1 MSWSSLDG
9 EFQCEVASKGVEGVE
24 WVRVTLSLEKVR
36 QVWSVNWEGVVD
48 VGLERRDS
56 KEKTS
61 RISYSTSA
69 C

>member
-1 MSWSSLDG
+1 MCLTWSG
-9 EFQCEVASKGVEGVE
+9 KQRGGVE

-36 QVWSVNWEGVVD
+36 QVLLVNWEGVD
-48 VGLERRDS
+48 VGPERRDS

>member
-1 MSWSSLDG
+1 MLDL
-9 EFQCEVASKGVEGVE
+9 EWQAKGVEGVE

-36 QVWSVNWEGVVD
+36 QVLLVNWEGVD
-48 VGLERRDS
+48 VGPERRDS

-61 RISYSTSA
+61 RISYSTSV